1 MWRSLLL
8 DTTEKMTQL
17 RILFVEN
24 VSSAFSRQCLAVL
37 VSIQMDIQSVH
48 KYQNLH
54 LFYSSRGTGVWGL
67 CTSMTLIKLLNIRC
81 LHYAL
86 NSWKDQQNDNNWTAC
101 RSCQDSG
108 GVNTVGTCGVE
119 GFRDV
124 CWMGVGKLI
133 HIHRRQDCLLNPLKA
148 WSGWETL
155 MLPHITPY
163 IYFCCWSVH
172 GWHDHHQF
180 FHQWDGLPIWMRNL
194 RNGWWINADALD
206 PVRRN
211 AGTFKST
218 HWPQVLVP
226 QWSGIHHKE

>member
-1 MWRSLLL
+1 
-8 DTTEKMTQL
+8 
-17 RILFVEN
+17 
-24 VSSAFSRQCLAVL
+24 
-37 VSIQMDIQSVH
+37 MDIQSVH
-48 KYQNLH
+48 KYQNRH
-54 LFYSSRGTGVWGL
+54 LFYSSRGTGVLGL
-67 CTSMTLIKLLNIRC
+67 CTCKTIIKLLNIRC

-108 GVNTVGTCGVE
+108 CVNTVGTCGVE

-124 CWMGVGKLI
+124 CWMGIGKLI

-148 WSGWETL
+148 GSGWETL
-155 MLPHITPY
+155 MLPLITPY

-180 FHQWDGLPIWMRNL
+180 FRQWDGLPMWMRNL
-194 RNGWWINADALD
+194 RNGWWIYADALD

-211 AGTFKST
+211 AGTVKRT